1 MIHANLQAAIRAQN
15 LHIVE
20 LCDQVKNLI
29 ACGWSLNKAT
39 KQVGISKPRYKRW
52 LQKKAAGSTA
62 NVRRGAPTVLSETE
76 ENAVVESLL
85 MLSRRGVGLT
95 VKMLKQKVA
104 MI

>member
-1 MIHANLQAAIRAQN
+1 M
-15 LHIVE
+15 
-20 LCDQVKNLI
+20 
-29 ACGWSLNKAT
+29 CGWLLNKAT

-85 MLSRRGVGLT
+85 MLSRRGVGLI

-104 MI
+104 II